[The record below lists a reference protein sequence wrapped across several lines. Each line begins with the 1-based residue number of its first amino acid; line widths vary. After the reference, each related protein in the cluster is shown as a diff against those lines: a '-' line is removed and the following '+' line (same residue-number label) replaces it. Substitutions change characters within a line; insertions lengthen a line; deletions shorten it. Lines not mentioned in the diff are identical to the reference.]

1 VCVSIAQSNQPLWR
15 HGSTVIKVSIGPSPY
30 TSSPIPISTK
40 WRAKN
45 SDLPLLSVMSAID
58 AAIAPIAKH
67 SSKMDKSLKDT
78 TQRIAIAAV
87 KGAATQVAKR
97 IIGEAADEIAAEL
110 GFLDRRAYRHS
121 AGSPASGR
129 YF

>member
-1 VCVSIAQSNQPLWR
+1 MKHALESEGFLVALVNAWADD
-15 HGSTVIKVSIGPSPY
+15 H
-30 TSSPIPISTK
+30 
-40 WRAKN
+40 A
-45 SDLPLLSVMSAID
+45 DDPLLSVMSAID